1 MDNLPTTQ
9 EPTKDNRQELL
20 VNFLLSDIDNTSI
33 ADLAIQAGYSH
44 SYAKSTL
51 YNMIKTD
58 GFQRKLIQ
66 AYKASTTTQL
76 PRLIRIQ
83 DKALKEYEKDALLAI
98 NKPAMI
104 QNIQRVSGAVQDDVK
119 LPQTIN
125 IKSLTI
131 AQNVLNQ
138 YMDTQEDSGKQLD
151 TQDVVDV
158 PSTQVDR

>member
-104 QNIQRVSGAVQDDVK
+104 QNIQRVSGAVQDDVR